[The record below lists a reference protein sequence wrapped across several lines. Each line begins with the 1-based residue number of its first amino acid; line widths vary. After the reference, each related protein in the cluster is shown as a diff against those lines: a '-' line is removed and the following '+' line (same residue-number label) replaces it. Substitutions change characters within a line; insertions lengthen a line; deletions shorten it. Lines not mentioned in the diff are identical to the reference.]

1 MTSPSRPSR
10 PSWASY
16 GGEELRRRQDLKWNR
31 PVIAGVGLQR
41 KNEDEMKDN
50 TQKKISV
57 EFLNVFF
64 LNCPLPQSIISKV
77 VNLGVLVVRLT
88 FVLMTVKPHN
98 RNYSIRMFG
107 HKISQ

>member
-1 MTSPSRPSR
+1 
-10 PSWASY
+10 
-16 GGEELRRRQDLKWNR
+16 
-31 PVIAGVGLQR
+31 
-41 KNEDEMKDN
+41 MKDN